1 MQHLIV
7 ALGINK
13 KSQIEYAG
21 TLEFVATCLRVS
33 AALSFYRSAF
43 LIIERFRHPP
53 EYTSLFLRQSKT
65 QHGWQYGN

>member
-21 TLEFVATCLRVS
+21 TLEFVATCLRFA
-33 AALSFYRSAF
+33 AALSIGHSIFLVLARLGSA
-43 LIIERFRHPP
+43 
-53 EYTSLFLRQSKT
+53 
-65 QHGWQYGN
+65 